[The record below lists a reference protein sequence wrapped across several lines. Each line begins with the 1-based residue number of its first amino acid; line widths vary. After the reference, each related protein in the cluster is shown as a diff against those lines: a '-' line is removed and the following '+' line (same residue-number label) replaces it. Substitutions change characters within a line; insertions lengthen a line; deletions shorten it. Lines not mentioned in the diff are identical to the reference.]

1 MKKRYSIGFFA
12 AFFLI
17 ISLLAIGYQLSY
29 QYRMDKQEAKSAKE
43 ENTQFIST
51 KGETTKNEG
60 YYLKELHGY
69 VAVYLSDGETL
80 YELTEI
86 SCSSLPKEVQEAVRT
101 GKYVETTRELYGFWK
116 TTPVRKIHL
125 DEIPQIVY
133 DMQLEKVR
141 NFEMDELKIARI
153 NELYRKSKAEGLTE
167 AEKEEQK
174 LLRAEYI
181 ESIRRNLRS
190 QLDNIDIQEKDG
202 SITNLGDKFDRKK
215 RAN

>member
-1 MKKRYSIGFFA
+1 M
-12 AFFLI
+12 
-17 ISLLAIGYQLSY
+17 
-29 QYRMDKQEAKSAKE
+29 
-43 ENTQFIST
+43 
-51 KGETTKNEG
+51 
-60 YYLKELHGY
+60 
-69 VAVYLSDGETL
+69 V
-80 YELTEI
+80 
-86 SCSSLPKEVQEAVRT
+86 
-101 GKYVETTRELYGFWK
+101 FWK

-141 NFEMDELKIARI
+141 NFEI

>member
-1 MKKRYSIGFFA
+1 M
-12 AFFLI
+12 
-17 ISLLAIGYQLSY
+17 
-29 QYRMDKQEAKSAKE
+29 
-43 ENTQFIST
+43 
-51 KGETTKNEG
+51 
-60 YYLKELHGY
+60 
-69 VAVYLSDGETL
+69 V
-80 YELTEI
+80 
-86 SCSSLPKEVQEAVRT
+86 
-101 GKYVETTRELYGFWK
+101 FWK

-133 DMQLEKVR
+133 DMQLEKER
-141 NFEMDELKIARI
+141 TLEMDELKIARI
-153 NELYRKSKAEGLTE
+153 NELYRTS
-167 AEKEEQK
+167 KEEQK